1 MLRTESD
8 YLIQN
13 DIIYDR
19 RNSIKEKVLY
29 TFLAY
34 CENEFADDYGEW
46 FNVRMSELQEV
57 IEWES
62 VNTVMICLNRLS
74 FHGYIELKNYES
86 SNPEIVQVRLLTLE
100 EREENGLRL

>member
-1 MLRTESD
+1 MILTGD
-8 YLIQN
+8 NYVMQN
-13 DIIYDR
+13 DIVYNR
-19 RNSIKEKVLY
+19 RNSIKDKVLY

-57 IEWES
+57 IEQES
-62 VNTVMICLNRLS
+62 VNTVMICLNRLR
-74 FHGYIELKNYES
+74 FHGYIALKYYKS

-100 EREENGLRL
+100 EREENGLRP